1 MLVLLWIEPQ
11 TSAATTQAS
20 SWMEQRAAAG
30 VLRPAC
36 ELADP
41 PLRDSQ
47 RVALCRRSR
56 AACQG
61 RGGRRCPSGR
71 ADRNVHSLF
80 LSFPRPARVSF
91 EEPGPAPARERPR
104 LHRPN
109 RVELPCS
116 EHRRAHRSLRPP
128 TAEAKRVEEAHIMR
142 GRHPLGDR
150 VMLAELCVLFSVLVR
165 IGVGNNRFVQRN
177 RSEIYFAQSA
187 TGLGGE
193 LKKVVRGWWP
203 CSKRRSRCTDAS
215 VWLSTRAYR
224 LVASSPSKKCMPAP
238 STTTSAWCAPE
249 VGPGAGRVE
258 CTALGL
264 PPIVRL
270 RVEQVV
276 VAEELEACRAFAR
289 ERYDVARVAP
299 RGPSEHHRQALGKA
313 CGWVRVRV
321 GLRV

>member
-1 MLVLLWIEPQ
+1 
-11 TSAATTQAS
+11 
-20 SWMEQRAAAG
+20 MEQRAAAG

-36 ELADP
+36 ELANS
-41 PLRDSQ
+41 PLRASQ

-80 LSFPRPARVSF
+80 LSFSRPARVSF

-128 TAEAKRVEEAHIMR
+128 TAEAERVEEAHFVR

-165 IGVGNNRFVQRN
+165 IGVGNNRVVQRN
-177 RSEIYFAQSA
+177 RSDISCAV
-187 TGLGGE
+187 GHRLGWRVEEGR
-193 LKKVVRGWWP
+193 L
-203 CSKRRSRCTDAS
+203 
-215 VWLSTRAYR
+215 R
-224 LVASSPSKKCMPAP
+224 LVAMQQ
-238 STTTSAWCAPE
+238 TTI
-249 VGPGAGRVE
+249 
-258 CTALGL
+258 ALN
-264 PPIVRL
+264 R
-270 RVEQVV
+270 
-276 VAEELEACRAFAR
+276 R
-289 ERYDVARVAP
+289 ERVVEHACVQTCRLFAVEEVHAGAQHDHVRMVCTRSRS
-299 RGPSEHHRQALGKA
+299 RGG
-313 CGWVRVRV
+313 
-321 GLRV
+321 

>member
-1 MLVLLWIEPQ
+1 
-11 TSAATTQAS
+11 
-20 SWMEQRAAAG
+20 
-30 VLRPAC
+30 
-36 ELADP
+36 
-41 PLRDSQ
+41 
-47 RVALCRRSR
+47 
-56 AACQG
+56 
-61 RGGRRCPSGR
+61 
-71 ADRNVHSLF
+71 
-80 LSFPRPARVSF
+80 
-91 EEPGPAPARERPR
+91 
-104 LHRPN
+104 
-109 RVELPCS
+109 
-116 EHRRAHRSLRPP
+116 
-128 TAEAKRVEEAHIMR
+128 MR
-142 GRHPLGDR
+142 GRHPLSDR

-215 VWLSTRAYR
+215 VWLSTRVYR

-258 CTALGL
+258 CTPLGL
-264 PPIVRL
+264 LPIVRL

-276 VAEELEACRAFAR
+276 VAEEFEACRAFAR

-299 RGPSEHHRQALGKA
+299 RGPSELICRATVVSPAGDGAVEHHREALG
-313 CGWVRVRV
+313 
-321 GLRV
+321 